1 MKKTELIKLLKFLNN
16 YYQKKFEYPK
26 SNTEETK
33 MLQETWMMF
42 LGEYDY
48 KLVTTAT
55 KKIVTEKEW
64 PPTPGEIMKEIEKL
78 QMSEEEKLTGAE
90 AWGQLV
96 QAIQKYGR
104 YNQKEMLDS
113 LPERVANTARIVGLE
128 VIYMNNDSFIQ
139 NRYINTYNQIQ
150 ERDFDREM
158 LPGNIKSDVDRIEK
172 DKFEQLSNKMRQI
185 EGDTNE

>member
-33 MLQETWMMF
+33 MLQETWMMY
-42 LGEYDY
+42 LKEYDY
-48 KLVTTAT
+48 KLVATAT

-64 PPTPGEIMKEIEKL
+64 PPTPGEIMKQIEKL
-78 QMSEEEKLTGAE
+78 QMPEEEKITGQE
-90 AWGQLV
+90 AWAQLV

-113 LPERVANTARIVGLE
+113 LPERVANAARIVGLE

-139 NRYINTYNQIQ
+139 NRYINTYNQMQ
-150 ERDFDREM
+150 DRDHEREM
-158 LPGNIKSDVDRIEK
+158 LPGNIKSDIEMIEREK
-172 DKFEQLSNKMRQI
+172 VEQLSKEMKQI
-185 EGDTNE
+185 EGGD